1 MALFVNDTLYSS
13 QNRFTIRYDKVKVSE
28 IYASLKYD
36 QLEKL
41 TVSLG
46 GSFFNYSSSSE
57 LYAWQKPKMK
67 INLEVDYNLSNK
79 FLVGLNFYYVGQ
91 RKAASLLPVEGISS
105 DDGIYV
111 VDMKGFVDANLH
123 FEYRYTQRLSG
134 FVDINNMFSSKY
146 DSYYLFQVQP
156 FFAMLGASYSF

>member
-1 MALFVNDTLYSS
+1 
-13 QNRFTIRYDKVKVSE
+13 
-28 IYASLKYD
+28 
-36 QLEKL
+36 
-41 TVSLG
+41 
-46 GSFFNYSSSSE
+46 
-57 LYAWQKPKMK
+57 
-67 INLEVDYNLSNK
+67 
-79 FLVGLNFYYVGQ
+79 VGLNFYYVGQ
-91 RKAASLLPVEGISS
+91 RKAASLLPVEGISP
-105 DDGIYV
+105 DEGIYV